1 MHAPPR
7 SESKAAPMT
16 SSWHAGG
23 SNGTQRYAQVPGNS
37 YFGDTPPRHVP
48 PSSGAADGDGSAFVT
63 SASLATP
70 PPAPAMLRGG
80 SEMTPGLTT
89 PSQPPPEH
97 PQSTTEAIASARSQ
111 WSMQGSA
118 EGGQVLEDR
127 RRVMAQQASEGGTQQ
142 GGMQARMS
150 NTGYMS
156 QTLTSTVQ
164 LEKVSET
171 VGRVK

>member
-1 MHAPPR
+1 
-7 SESKAAPMT
+7 
-16 SSWHAGG
+16 
-23 SNGTQRYAQVPGNS
+23 
-37 YFGDTPPRHVP
+37 
-48 PSSGAADGDGSAFVT
+48 
-63 SASLATP
+63 
-70 PPAPAMLRGG
+70 
-80 SEMTPGLTT
+80 
-89 PSQPPPEH
+89 
-97 PQSTTEAIASARSQ
+97 
-111 WSMQGSA
+111 MQGSA